1 MVGRISTETTSV
13 IAYKDDPEEDAGV
26 NIFTKNRKFAAR
38 SPNDPTMGWL
48 NLGRCPAIARCKKR
62 GDWGNR
68 TPDLVHVL
76 CCTCCTVVGPK
87 DESVV
92 AMSRRLCQI
101 LQVYRRKLIGLQWNG
116 NCAQRPVCSAAYHA
130 TRPNPLANSLQVQ

>member
-48 NLGRCPAIARCKKR
+48 NLGRCPAIARCKKKGGLGESNPR
-62 GDWGNR
+62 PRPCSVLYVLYSCGPEGRICCGDVEEALSD
-68 TPDLVHVL
+68 TASL
-76 CCTCCTVVGPK
+76 
-87 DESVV
+87 
-92 AMSRRLCQI
+92 
-101 LQVYRRKLIGLQWNG
+101 
-116 NCAQRPVCSAAYHA
+116 SA
-130 TRPNPLANSLQVQ
+130 